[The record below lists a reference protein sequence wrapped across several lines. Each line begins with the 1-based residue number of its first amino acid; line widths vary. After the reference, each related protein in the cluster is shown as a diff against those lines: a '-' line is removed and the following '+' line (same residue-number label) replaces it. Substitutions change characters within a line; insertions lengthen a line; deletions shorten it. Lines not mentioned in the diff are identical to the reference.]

1 MKNFFKY
8 LFYRDIVLFCNDLNR
23 LSVNYQSKVET
34 LHDFNCAKI
43 VFENY
48 LCVFH
53 KTSSYLFEK
62 KCNEKKK
69 TFVNEKH
76 ILFKTHHYR
85 SWWRIKWGKKLERF
99 LARHASLSTSL
110 IGFRQTYANN
120 MTGYVLRFIV
130 GQRSSCCN
138 ENQDRGSRSWWLIEV
153 EFETRKSLP
162 YPPPPQPSDWTIYE
176 TSDRS

>member
-1 MKNFFKY
+1 MILTVQKSCLKITCVYFIKLRVIY
-8 LFYRDIVLFCNDLNR
+8 L
-23 LSVNYQSKVET
+23 K
-34 LHDFNCAKI
+34 
-43 VFENY
+43 
-48 LCVFH
+48 
-53 KTSSYLFEK
+53 K

-153 EFETRKSLP
+153 EFETRKSP

>member
-1 MKNFFKY
+1 MILTVQKSCLKITCVYFIKLRVIY
-8 LFYRDIVLFCNDLNR
+8 L
-23 LSVNYQSKVET
+23 K
-34 LHDFNCAKI
+34 
-43 VFENY
+43 
-48 LCVFH
+48 
-53 KTSSYLFEK
+53 K

-99 LARHASLSTSL
+99 LARYASLSTSL

>member
-1 MKNFFKY
+1 MILTVQKSCLKITCVYFIKLRVIY
-8 LFYRDIVLFCNDLNR
+8 L
-23 LSVNYQSKVET
+23 K
-34 LHDFNCAKI
+34 
-43 VFENY
+43 
-48 LCVFH
+48 
-53 KTSSYLFEK
+53 K

-162 YPPPPQPSDWTIYE
+162 YPPPPQPSHWTIYE

>member
-1 MKNFFKY
+1 MILTVQKSCLKITCVYFIKLRVIY
-8 LFYRDIVLFCNDLNR
+8 L
-23 LSVNYQSKVET
+23 K
-34 LHDFNCAKI
+34 
-43 VFENY
+43 
-48 LCVFH
+48 
-53 KTSSYLFEK
+53 K

-99 LARHASLSTSL
+99 LARHASLSTSS

>member
-1 MKNFFKY
+1 MILTVQKSCLKITCVYFIKLRVIY
-8 LFYRDIVLFCNDLNR
+8 L
-23 LSVNYQSKVET
+23 K
-34 LHDFNCAKI
+34 
-43 VFENY
+43 
-48 LCVFH
+48 
-53 KTSSYLFEK
+53 K

-130 GQRSSCCN
+130 GQCSSCCN

>member
-1 MKNFFKY
+1 MILTVQKSCLKITCVYFIKLRVIY
-8 LFYRDIVLFCNDLNR
+8 L
-23 LSVNYQSKVET
+23 K
-34 LHDFNCAKI
+34 
-43 VFENY
+43 
-48 LCVFH
+48 
-53 KTSSYLFEK
+53 K